1 MQYMKLKSIFFA
13 ATALTLAA
21 CSNES
26 ETGAD
31 ALVALTVNANIEEQV
46 TSRATE
52 TAFEIDDAIGISV
65 TSTSTETATTG
76 TNVKYVSSDGSKF
89 AVATNVDPIYFKDN
103 KTVSFSA
110 YYPYSADVTSSSTTL
125 SPSTKYQDKQAEF
138 DFLYGTG
145 SGDISSS
152 AKGGIEMSF
161 KHVMSKL
168 TFTLAAGTGIGNET
182 TLKDGLS
189 AKYKIS
195 GLIQDGSF
203 DTAKGV
209 ATTSTSATTVDDWEI
224 FLPTTEDGNISS
236 LVSSLILYP
245 QSPGTLTIALT
256 FNNVTYTASVTAPS
270 SGFTAGNNYTYT
282 LTLNQT
288 GLTVSKSTITAWS
301 TQNQTGVNAEYE
313 YPDAVLDSGYSLSY
327 GEEETLTFKGDSAE

>member
-1 MQYMKLKSIFFA
+1 MKLKSIFFA

-52 TAFEIDDAIGISV
+52 TAFEKDDAIGISV
-65 TSTSTETATTG
+65 TSSSSETATTG

-125 SPSTKYQDKQAEF
+125 SPSTKDQDKQAEF

-182 TLKDGLS
+182 TLKSGLS
-189 AKYKIS
+189 ATYKIS

-209 ATTSTSATTVDDWEI
+209 ATTSTSATAVDDWEI
-224 FLPTTEDGNISS
+224 SLPTEDGNISS

-245 QSPGTLTIALT
+245 QSPSTLTIALT

-313 YPDAVLDSGYSLSY
+313 YPDAVLSTEYSLSY
-327 GEEETLTFKGDSAE
+327 GEEETLTFKSDSAE

>member
-1 MQYMKLKSIFFA
+1 MKLKSIFFA

-52 TAFEIDDAIGISV
+52 TAFEKDDAIGISV
-65 TSTSTETATTG
+65 TSSSSETATTG

-182 TLKDGLS
+182 TLKSGLS
-189 AKYKIS
+189 TTYKIS

-224 FLPTTEDGNISS
+224 SLPTEDGNISS

-270 SGFTAGNNYTYT
+270 SGFIAGNNYTYT

-313 YPDAVLDSGYSLSY
+313 YPDAVLGTEYSLSY
-327 GEEETLTFKGDSAE
+327 GEEETLTFKSDSAE